1 MITGSHS
8 MRHRLHRRG
17 SRPVG
22 AGLLVLA
29 FIGLIAA
36 PNALALTTWPTMT
49 PDYGATIGTANIV
62 EAEALDDSY
71 AIVSG
76 TLTINGVTRAPLF
89 ITGIM
94 TTDVYITF
102 DPAQGGLLSP
112 GANHA
117 VATVT
122 NSQGTVSSQ
131 AWDFTVNTPPTI
143 TASSPANDAL
153 VTNTTSPAVS
163 VTLSDPDDSTFTGQF
178 SSGRAFTVDGGTVA
192 SSFNSATKTYSFTRS
207 YSPLVWHTIV
217 FSVKDSAG
225 NPAEKSWR
233 FMVDTSPDTTKP
245 TLSDPNPIPGSTTN
259 PKPQFSITAGDN
271 RPGNVSV
278 DFTLDGAPV
287 YSTVVTLPTANATQL
302 VKWTPASNLS
312 PGSHTVGADAADA
325 AGNKAVRQTWSFTVA
340 DNLVAS
346 HTTSTSFATCTAC
359 HSTVLTTEHE
369 NRGFTC
375 NTCHGASAPQ
385 KVQDAIAAKQTAC
398 GICHDAAATGHA
410 AVHDGGFSQ
419 NSCVQCHDRN
429 ISDEHE
435 GACALCHESS
445 SSTVQAAIA
454 SGTVTCTACHAR
466 PHAGQEF
473 GGASDP
479 SQGRAANIYMRWSDL
494 VAPTVTANTGSPHG
508 GYLTS
513 TVKCAVCHSSH
524 TAAPGG
530 GPVGSAGT
538 VADTLLRVK
547 AADAC
552 GYCHVAAANA
562 VMSPVFGGVW
572 PVPVEAGHSLGGNN
586 CAECHTGPHGVGAET
601 LPALNGKLLT
611 LATDYA
617 PVGSTILSR
626 VAAIEATAVAQGFGA
641 DPKVTGYNVA
651 EYSSAAAFAASPAME
666 LQAVGVFCGGC
677 HEGSYASTVANA
689 SASNKGGLAA
699 GQFSGH
705 RTMAAATT
713 TWNAAGNKKSSGY
726 QANIKIADAPA
737 QDCYSCHDADNGFG
751 EKAFPHNWGVP
762 AGETLVYDSGLNEFE
777 NQTFAWLLRAPDSS
791 GPKTGV
797 DASGKTAH
805 VSATGGTLSDGVCLK
820 CHKWTA
826 GGVGQTF

>member
-1 MITGSHS
+1 MVAI
-8 MRHRLHRRG
+8 LI
-17 SRPVG
+17 V
-22 AGLLVLA
+22 A
-29 FIGLIAA
+29 FA
-36 PNALALTTWPTMT
+36 
-49 PDYGATIGTANIV
+49 GTAYGSIWNYEKDSV
-62 EAEALDDSY
+62 QGALMS
-71 AIVSG
+71 
-76 TLTINGVTRAPLF
+76 
-89 ITGIM
+89 
-94 TTDVYITF
+94 
-102 DPAQGGLLSP
+102 
-112 GANHA
+112 
-117 VATVT
+117 
-122 NSQGTVSSQ
+122 
-131 AWDFTVNTPPTI
+131 
-143 TASSPANDAL
+143 
-153 VTNTTSPAVS
+153 TSPLAI
-163 VTLSDPDDSTFTGQF
+163 T
-178 SSGRAFTVDGGTVA
+178 
-192 SSFNSATKTYSFTRS
+192 
-207 YSPLVWHTIV
+207 
-217 FSVKDSAG
+217 AG
-225 NPAEKSWR
+225 NPTGICYDSKGRTGRIFVSQTYGGWYQYGAA
-233 FMVDTSPDTTKP
+233 
-245 TLSDPNPIPGSTTN
+245 GSGT
-259 PKPQFSITAGDN
+259 PQFANKLPVLAAGVIS
-271 RPGNVSV
+271 G
-278 DFTLDGAPV
+278 
-287 YSTVVTLPTANATQL
+287 
-302 VKWTPASNLS
+302 
-312 PGSHTVGADAADA
+312 A
-325 AGNKAVRQTWSFTVA
+325 AGNVNVGEKYFTMVSQA
-340 DNLVAS
+340 LPAPA
-346 HTTSTSFATCTAC
+346 TT
-359 HSTVLTTEHE
+359 
-369 NRGFTC
+369 G
-375 NTCHGASAPQ
+375 
-385 KVQDAIAAKQTAC
+385 
-398 GICHDAAATGHA
+398 
-410 AVHDGGFSQ
+410 
-419 NSCVQCHDRN
+419 
-429 ISDEHE
+429 E
-435 GACALCHESS
+435 G
-445 SSTVQAAIA
+445 
-454 SGTVTCTACHAR
+454 
-466 PHAGQEF
+466 
-473 GGASDP
+473 
-479 SQGRAANIYMRWSDL
+479 ANIYLKWDA
-494 VAPTVTANTGSPHG
+494 VKAGGTGPTPVTANTGSPHG

-530 GPVGSAGT
+530 GPVGSAGA